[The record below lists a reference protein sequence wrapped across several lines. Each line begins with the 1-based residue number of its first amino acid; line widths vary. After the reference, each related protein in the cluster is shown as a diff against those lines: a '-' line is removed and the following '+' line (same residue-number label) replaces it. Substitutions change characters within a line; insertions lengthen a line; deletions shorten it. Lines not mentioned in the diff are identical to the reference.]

1 MNELDVVQFVQ
12 KTLKGRKAQIQE
24 LMTEGGIKDME
35 HYRECMGEIRA
46 CDYVLVELSE
56 MLEKQEQRNA

>member
-1 MNELDVVQFVQ
+1 MDGIDVVQFVR
-12 KTLKGRKAQIQE
+12 KTLLARKTQISE
-24 LMTEGGIKDME
+24 LMSEGGIKDME

-56 MLEKQEQRNA
+56 MLKKQEEQDA

>member
-1 MNELDVVQFVQ
+1 MNDLDVVQFVQ
-12 KTLKGRKAQIQE
+12 QTLKGRKAQIQE
-24 LMTEGGIKDME
+24 LMSEGGIKDME

>member
-1 MNELDVVQFVQ
+1 MNDLDVVQFVQ

-24 LMTEGGIKDME
+24 LMSEGGIKDME
-35 HYRECMGEIRA
+35 HYRECMGKIRA

-56 MLEKQEQRNA
+56 MLEKQEQRDA

>member
-1 MNELDVVQFVQ
+1 MDGLDVVQFVQ

-24 LMTEGGIKDME
+24 LMTDGGIKDME

-46 CDYVLVELSE
+46 CDYVFSRGVRCLPAGGG
-56 MLEKQEQRNA
+56 Q

>member
-1 MNELDVVQFVQ
+1 MNDLDVVQFVQ
-12 KTLKGRKAQIQE
+12 QTLKGRKAQIQE
-24 LMTEGGIKDME
+24 LMCEGGIKDME

-56 MLEKQEQRNA
+56 MLKKQEQRDA

>member
-1 MNELDVVQFVQ
+1 MDGLDVVQFVQ
-12 KTLKGRKAQIQE
+12 KTLKGRKSQIQE
-24 LMTEGGIKDME
+24 LMSDGGVKDME

-56 MLEKQEQRNA
+56 MLKKQEEQDA

>member
-1 MNELDVVQFVQ
+1 MNKLDVVQFVQ

-24 LMTEGGIKDME
+24 LMAEGGIKDME

>member
-1 MNELDVVQFVQ
+1 MNDLDVVQFVQ
-12 KTLKGRKAQIQE
+12 QTLKGRKAQIQE
-24 LMTEGGIKDME
+24 LMTEGGVKDME

-56 MLEKQEQRNA
+56 MLEKQEQRDA

>member
-1 MNELDVVQFVQ
+1 MDGIDVVQFVR
-12 KTLKGRKAQIQE
+12 KTLLARKTQISE
-24 LMTEGGIKDME
+24 LMSEGGIKDME

-56 MLEKQEQRNA
+56 MLEKQDSFDD

>member
-1 MNELDVVQFVQ
+1 LGGLDVVQFVQ
-12 KTLKGRKAQIQE
+12 KTLKGRKSQIQE
-24 LMTEGGIKDME
+24 LMSDGGVKDME

-56 MLEKQEQRNA
+56 MLKKQEEQDA

>member
-1 MNELDVVQFVQ
+1 LNDLDVVQFVQ

-24 LMTEGGIKDME
+24 LMSEGGIKDME

-56 MLEKQEQRNA
+56 MLKKQEQRDA

>member
-1 MNELDVVQFVQ
+1 MNDLDVVQFVQ
-12 KTLKGRKAQIQE
+12 QTLKGRKAQIQE
-24 LMTEGGIKDME
+24 LMCEGGIKDME

-46 CDYVLVELSE
+46 CDYVLIELSE

>member
-1 MNELDVVQFVQ
+1 MNDLDVVQFVQ

-24 LMTEGGIKDME
+24 LMSEGGIKDME

-56 MLEKQEQRNA
+56 MLEKQEQKDA

>member
-24 LMTEGGIKDME
+24 LMTEGGVKDME

>member
-1 MNELDVVQFVQ
+1 MNDLDVVQFVQ
-12 KTLKGRKAQIQE
+12 QTLKGRKAQIQE
-24 LMTEGGIKDME
+24 LMCEGGIKDME

-56 MLEKQEQRNA
+56 MLEKQEQRDA

>member
-1 MNELDVVQFVQ
+1 MNDLDVVQFVQ
-12 KTLKGRKAQIQE
+12 QTLKGRKAQIQE
-24 LMTEGGIKDME
+24 LMCEGGIKDME
-35 HYRECMGEIRA
+35 HYSECMGEIRA

>member
-1 MNELDVVQFVQ
+1 MDGLDVVQFVQ

-24 LMTEGGIKDME
+24 LMTDGGIKDME

-46 CDYVLVELSE
+46 CYDVLVELSE
-56 MLEKQEQRNA
+56 MLKKQEEQDA

>member
-1 MNELDVVQFVQ
+1 MNDLDVVQFVQ

-24 LMTEGGIKDME
+24 LMSEGGIKDME

-46 CDYVLVELSE
+46 CDYVLVALSE
-56 MLEKQEQRNA
+56 MLKKQEQRDA

>member
-1 MNELDVVQFVQ
+1 MNDLDVVQFVQ

-24 LMTEGGIKDME
+24 LMSEGGRKDME

-56 MLEKQEQRNA
+56 MLKKQEQRDA

>member
-1 MNELDVVQFVQ
+1 MDGLDVVQFVQ
-12 KTLKGRKAQIQE
+12 KTLKGRKTQIQE
-24 LMTEGGIKDME
+24 LMTDDGIKDME

-56 MLEKQEQRNA
+56 MLKKQEEQDA

>member
-1 MNELDVVQFVQ
+1 MNDLDVVQFVQ
-12 KTLKGRKAQIQE
+12 QTLKGRKAQIQE
-24 LMTEGGIKDME
+24 LMCEGGIKDME

-46 CDYVLVELSE
+46 WDYGLVELSE

>member
-24 LMTEGGIKDME
+24 LMTEGGVKDME

-56 MLEKQEQRNA
+56 MLEKQEQRDA

>member
-1 MNELDVVQFVQ
+1 VQ

-24 LMTEGGIKDME
+24 LMSEGGIKDME

-56 MLEKQEQRNA
+56 MLKKQEQRDA

>member
-1 MNELDVVQFVQ
+1 LDGIDVVQFVR
-12 KTLKGRKAQIQE
+12 KTLLARKTQISE
-24 LMTEGGIKDME
+24 LMSEGGIKDME

-56 MLEKQEQRNA
+56 MLEKQDSFDD

>member
-1 MNELDVVQFVQ
+1 MDGLDVVQFVQ
-12 KTLKGRKAQIQE
+12 KTLKGRKTQIQE
-24 LMTEGGIKDME
+24 LMTDGGIKDME

>member
-1 MNELDVVQFVQ
+1 MNDLDVVQFVQ
-12 KTLKGRKAQIQE
+12 QTLKGRKAQIQE
-24 LMTEGGIKDME
+24 LMCEGGIKDME

-56 MLEKQEQRNA
+56 MLEKLEQRNA

>member
-1 MNELDVVQFVQ
+1 MNDLDVVQFVQ

-24 LMTEGGIKDME
+24 LMSEGGIKDME

-56 MLEKQEQRNA
+56 MLDRQESFDD

>member
-1 MNELDVVQFVQ
+1 MNDLDVVQFVQ
-12 KTLKGRKAQIQE
+12 QTLKGRKAQIRE
-24 LMTEGGIKDME
+24 LMCEGGIKDME

>member
-1 MNELDVVQFVQ
+1 MNDLDVVQFVQ

-24 LMTEGGIKDME
+24 LMSEGGIKDME
-35 HYRECMGEIRA
+35 HYRECMGEISA

-56 MLEKQEQRNA
+56 MLKKQEQRDA